1 MVMDD
6 FERNFPTEY
15 MILGMFYENVC
26 LLREVHCCMLKNDI
40 SRVVSCKKKINKKP
54 WTERQNIFQIYN
66 QDNTK
71 MQVKSFKLY
80 CIVILRRI

>member
-1 MVMDD
+1 VFKAVLDETLSNYIKLKTFLSMVMDD

-40 SRVVSCKKKINKKP
+40 SRVVSCKNK
-54 WTERQNIFQIYN
+54 
-66 QDNTK
+66 
-71 MQVKSFKLY
+71 
-80 CIVILRRI
+80 